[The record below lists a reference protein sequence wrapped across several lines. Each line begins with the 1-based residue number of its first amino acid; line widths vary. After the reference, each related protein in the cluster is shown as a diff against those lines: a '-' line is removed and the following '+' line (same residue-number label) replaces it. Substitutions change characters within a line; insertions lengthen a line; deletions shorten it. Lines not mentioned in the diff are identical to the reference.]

1 MTPEELDKIESL
13 VKAATPG
20 PWMLTGDSTLVN
32 VTHTTRDVWT
42 FPRTE
47 ADMVYLSGLLDAA
60 PALIAAARDLAWH
73 EDRHGTRAEQ
83 EAEDAVLDADLARID
98 ALSDEEC
105 KAELAAEGIDYDAA
119 RKKLDVT
126 IKLCAERA
134 DLNREVERLRAQ
146 VEADRSLRRIA
157 ANIAD
162 MPASDDPPPWDSIC
176 EAHIAPMRAEIERLR
191 AFVPRWERSGANW
204 RLYTG
209 VALIG
214 EIDGMGFG
222 WARVG
227 VGSVLCYSPV
237 NGRPD
242 VTEAARAV
250 CARLGIS
257 DVGVPDV

>member
-1 MTPEELDKIESL
+1 MTPEELDKLDAL

-126 IKLCAERA
+126 LKLCAERA
-134 DLNREVERLRAQ
+134 DLKREVERLRA
-146 VEADRSLRRIA
+146 
-157 ANIAD
+157 
-162 MPASDDPPPWDSIC
+162 
-176 EAHIAPMRAEIERLR
+176 
-191 AFVPRWERSGANW
+191 FVPVW
-204 RLYTG
+204 RREDEHTLHLTVG
-209 VALIG
+209 PVALG
-214 EIDGMGFG
+214 GVMGPHPESG
-222 WARVG
+222 KWGAMVMDEE
-227 VGSVLCYSPV
+227 VPTEH
-237 NGRPD
+237 PD
-242 VTEAARAV
+242 LLTAARAV
-250 CARLGIS
+250 CARLGIL